1 MITVISGTNRPNS
14 FTSIVSRQYVEL
26 LKEVTEEPVHLIDL
40 AELPHD
46 WFTPVMY
53 QENQQGAII
62 RKLQDEYIAP
72 ASRLVVISPEYNSS
86 FPGVLK
92 LFIDALSVRDYK
104 KTFSG
109 KFIALV
115 GVATGRAGNI
125 RGMEE
130 LTSIFNYMGS
140 VVYPSKLPLTS
151 LKGSISDGAIHDV
164 AVLET
169 LRKHATSF
177 SQWLVMQHL

>member
-72 ASRLVVISPEYNSS
+72 ASRLVVTAIRHGFARHAVYARTW
-86 FPGVLK
+86 GV
-92 LFIDALSVRDYK
+92 VRHQL
-104 KTFSG
+104 G
-109 KFIALV
+109 
-115 GVATGRAGNI
+115 
-125 RGMEE
+125 
-130 LTSIFNYMGS
+130 
-140 VVYPSKLPLTS
+140 
-151 LKGSISDGAIHDV
+151 
-164 AVLET
+164 
-169 LRKHATSF
+169 
-177 SQWLVMQHL
+177 